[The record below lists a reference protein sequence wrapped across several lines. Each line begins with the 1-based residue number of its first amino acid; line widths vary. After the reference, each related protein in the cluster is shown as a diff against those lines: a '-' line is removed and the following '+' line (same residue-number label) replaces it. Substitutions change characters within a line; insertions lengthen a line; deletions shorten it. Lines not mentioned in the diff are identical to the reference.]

1 MLPTVGINKIFIHL
15 ITIIKIKI
23 MINVLVVDDHEV
35 VRKGLGLIFGQ
46 TEDIVMVG
54 ATDDAETTIA
64 LLHQNT
70 QTDVLLLDIDMPKE
84 NGLVVLRR
92 VKNEFP
98 SIRVLVLSMHPEEIY
113 AVNCLKSGAMGY
125 IGKNAPVEEILAA
138 IRKVNDG
145 GIYISEKLSERMAYQ
160 RRSGAN
166 AAQRRL
172 YKRLS
177 IREIE
182 VLKLLTSG
190 KKNKQVAE
198 ELGIN
203 EKTVSTYKARLLRKL
218 NVSNMVE
225 LINHSKNMELS
236 EKMFQ

>member
-1 MLPTVGINKIFIHL
+1 
-15 ITIIKIKI
+15 
-23 MINVLVVDDHEV
+23 
-35 VRKGLGLIFGQ
+35 
-46 TEDIVMVG
+46 MVELLE
-54 ATDDAETTIA
+54 DAETTIA

-70 QTDVLLLDIDMPKE
+70 QTDVLLLDIEMPKE

-177 IREIE
+177 IREIRSAKAADE
-182 VLKLLTSG
+182 RKEKQAGCRGTG
-190 KKNKQVAE
+190 NK
-198 ELGIN
+198 
-203 EKTVSTYKARLLRKL
+203 
-218 NVSNMVE
+218 
-225 LINHSKNMELS
+225 
-236 EKMFQ
+236 

>member
-1 MLPTVGINKIFIHL
+1 
-15 ITIIKIKI
+15 

-70 QTDVLLLDIDMPKE
+70 QTDVLLLDIEMPKE

-113 AVNCLKSGAMGY
+113 AVGIALETQHFPNAVNCPKSGAMGY

>member
-1 MLPTVGINKIFIHL
+1 M
-15 ITIIKIKI
+15 
-23 MINVLVVDDHEV
+23 
-35 VRKGLGLIFGQ
+35 
-46 TEDIVMVG
+46 
-54 ATDDAETTIA
+54 
-64 LLHQNT
+64 HQNT
-70 QTDVLLLDIDMPKE
+70 QTDVLLLDIEMPKE